1 MSIAWYWP
9 DWNPGTGHE
18 ERKNRMTMTYGE
30 ALALS
35 GISIPEHLEAEA
47 EVPVLT
53 GPQAQGDL
61 LIIPMA
67 DAYRGTEQVPFWP
80 QGTIVPM
87 DGVQVV
93 HGEATGN
100 THWLH
105 AGFNSPGVTFYRPER
120 AGAVRAE
127 GVSLV
132 VGVVTVPAG
141 QSAMLVHTDE
151 HGANGI
157 GEGRYEIRQKREQA
171 DEVRYVED

>member
-1 MSIAWYWP
+1 MS
-9 DWNPGTGHE
+9 
-18 ERKNRMTMTYGE
+18 MTYGE

-61 LIIPMA
+61 IIVPMA
-67 DAYRGTEQVPFWP
+67 DAYRGIEQTPFWP
-80 QGTIVPM
+80 QGEIIPM

-105 AGFNSPGVTFYRPER
+105 AGFNSPGVTWHR
-120 AGAVRAE
+120 ANRQAGVP

-141 QSAMLVHTDE
+141 QTAMLVHTDE

-157 GEGRYEIRQKREQA
+157 GPGRYEIRQKREQA
-171 DEVRYVED
+171 DEIRYVED

>member
-1 MSIAWYWP
+1 MGLRRPA
-9 DWNPGTGHE
+9 GHVRRPHAADL
-18 ERKNRMTMTYGE
+18 RKPQPEKGEIVTMTYGE
-30 ALALS
+30 ALAMS

-61 LIIPMA
+61 MIVPLGQ
-67 DAYRGTEQVPFWP
+67 AYEAGERLPAWP
-80 QGTIVPM
+80 QGAIVPL

-105 AGFNSPGVTFYRPER
+105 AGFNSPGVTWHR
-120 AGAVRAE
+120 ADDG
-127 GVSLV
+127 LV
-132 VGVVTVPAG
+132 VGVVTVPPG

-157 GEGRYEIRQKREQA
+157 GPGRYEIRQKREQA